1 MKDQESSPFD
11 FDLSESLKEF
21 LALPIKPTRAKE
33 LATQVISWL
42 VLEGHELGFQARE
55 GSEADFKQLPPLLFS
70 THIVADVVYA
80 LMLPAMRQ
88 VVPTCPLVCFEIH
101 SQGSTYKETIA
112 KMIAVCVDHL
122 RLLMNIEGLAI
133 TEVRGFVFPNET
145 EKSVVTEVWVRWNA
159 QFQFGFRPFTS
170 IEEARNA
177 IMSWKFHME
186 TECRKVTAVN
196 EYPTLLP
203 LSPAEVNSFGALAQ
217 QIGSNS
223 SIIVYD
229 EEKKLY
235 HKWCY
240 ESNREW
246 NVSLATSK
254 VVVTPTGKRHLG
266 RLCFDVFPKKR
277 RMTLEQVR
285 ADNLISVYVKA
296 VYEALTMIHSQD
308 NRAHLDVRFENTC
321 FWADGHSH
329 ELLLIDFDRSMWADE
344 DPGGLSQIYRSNMY
358 VSEPGWT
365 AAQLDLKQL
374 GLLIGRLIDPFFN
387 VETAGGRLHWA
398 QPLISSLVSQG
409 KWNQAAFDKWSVS
422 LLKELPPPPPP
433 PPLPS
438 TSK

>member
-1 MKDQESSPFD
+1 MPRNEPNARSTPHTWGQGQREFQESQRGFEIAQGRGRESESHEGSSQHDPQSVQDESGWAPSGGKYARPSSFRPPLFKLETSETYPGWRPFDKRVTREYNLSKFLARMLELRQERMKDQESSPFD

-80 LMLPAMRQ
+80 LMLPTMRQ
-88 VVPTCPLVCFEIH
+88 VVPAPTCPLVCFEIH

-133 TEVRGFVFPNET
+133 TEVRGFAFPNE
-145 EKSVVTEVWVRWNA
+145 TEVWVRWNA

-186 TECRKVTAVN
+186 TVCRKVTAVN

-203 LSPAEVNSFGALAQ
+203 LSPTEVNSFGALAQ

-229 EEKKLY
+229 DEKKLY

-240 ESNREW
+240 ESNWEW

-254 VVVTPTGKRHLG
+254 VVVTPTDKRHLG

-308 NRAHLDVRFENTC
+308 NRA
-321 FWADGHSH
+321 
-329 ELLLIDFDRSMWADE
+329 DR
-344 DPGGLSQIYRSNMY
+344 
-358 VSEPGWT
+358 
-365 AAQLDLKQL
+365 K
-374 GLLIGRLIDPFFN
+374 
-387 VETAGGRLHWA
+387 
-398 QPLISSLVSQG
+398 
-409 KWNQAAFDKWSVS
+409 SVV
-422 LLKELPPPPPP
+422 
-433 PPLPS
+433 
-438 TSK
+438 